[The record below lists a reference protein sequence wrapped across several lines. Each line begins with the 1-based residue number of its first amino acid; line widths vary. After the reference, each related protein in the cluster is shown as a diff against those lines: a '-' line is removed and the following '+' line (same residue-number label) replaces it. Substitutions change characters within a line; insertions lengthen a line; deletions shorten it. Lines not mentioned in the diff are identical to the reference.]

1 MASTTV
7 ILQQLLQDFADNLH
21 KNFDE
26 MHQQLV
32 NLNTR
37 LHDIEQACIQGEA
50 ITSVQARLDREAAID
65 DLLRK
70 QRTS

>member
-7 ILQQLLQDFADNLH
+7 LVQQLLQDFADNLR

-32 NLNTR
+32 NLNTC
-37 LHDIEQACIQGEA
+37 LHDIEQACIHGHT
-50 ITSVQARLDREAAID
+50 IIIGV
-65 DLLRK
+65 
-70 QRTS
+70 